1 MSNDGEYD
9 EYIND
14 EEIYLNAAKAGD
26 LKTVKE
32 LHDTVIPF
40 MTESYINGEGEWA
53 WDGPKYGSRE
63 EIKNEALLFGATNN
77 HLEIVQFLIQAGGEP
92 EIALKSEDKE
102 IKEWVEQYIENHP
115 IVRDYI
121 SDLSYELSN
130 VLTDKGIR
138 QVEYDLDD
146 IVLSQFG
153 ERVQGE
159 EYTPES
165 YDLLNKHITDDIK
178 DAIDG
183 HFDYIKN
190 QAIGDGCWDEH
201 LLEQDEIDDEEEIN
215 TTGDVKYDESN
226 KSDLLK
232 EVVAKQS
239 SKAQK
244 LSDEIESDGFTY
256 HPPVNK
262 TTGKKL

>member
-1 MSNDGEYD
+1 M
-9 EYIND
+9 
-14 EEIYLNAAKAGD
+14 LQKLVRAG
-26 LKTVKE
+26 V
-32 LHDTVIPF
+32 
-40 MTESYINGEGEWA
+40 
-53 WDGPKYGSRE
+53 
-63 EIKNEALLFGATNN
+63 
-77 HLEIVQFLIQAGGEP
+77 EP

-102 IKEWVEQYIENHP
+102 IKEWAEQYIENHP

-121 SDLSYELSN
+121 SELAYELSN
-130 VLTDKGIR
+130 VLTDNGIR
-138 QVEYDLDD
+138 QVEYDLDF
-146 IVLSQFG
+146 IVLDGFG
-153 ERVQGE
+153 EHVQGE

-165 YDLLNKHITDDIK
+165 YDLFNKHITDDMK

-190 QAIGDGCWDEH
+190 QAIGDRCWDEH
-201 LLEQDEIDDEEEIN
+201 LLEQDEIDDEDEISTFTKVADLVSN